1 MLGLGVEQGVFDRA
15 QCLRDHAAGRGPR
28 RREQL
33 RIDPLVLKRVLPD
46 HAHRKA
52 LDRRADA
59 GRAETLVEFAPAD
72 DTVVRR
78 ELDEMVVSPAGIA
91 GKKFDAFYFGALC
104 HDVSFCSFLSRAA
117 SPAVATEYCCTV

>member
-1 MLGLGVEQGVFDRA
+1 MRPVDANAVAYLAAEQFVAGHAEMLGLGVEQGVFDRA
-15 QCLRDHAAGRGPR
+15 QCLRNHAAGRRPR

-33 RIDPLVLKRVLPD
+33 RIDPLVLKHVLPD

-52 LDRRADA
+52 LDRGANA

-72 DTVVRR
+72 DAVVGR

-91 GKKFDAFYFGALC
+91 GKKFDAYYF
-104 HDVSFCSFLSRAA
+104 
-117 SPAVATEYCCTV
+117 